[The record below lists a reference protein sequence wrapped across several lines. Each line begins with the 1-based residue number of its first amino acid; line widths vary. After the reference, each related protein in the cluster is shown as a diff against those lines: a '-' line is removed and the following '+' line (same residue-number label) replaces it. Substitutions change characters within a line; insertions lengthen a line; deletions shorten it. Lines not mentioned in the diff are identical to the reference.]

1 MAIRK
6 LVLDDFLETEVYTLI
21 GIHCTIE
28 DYRLAYL
35 LNKALQINLSR
46 KPKDLDNCNL
56 KTTYPIYEWENPAQ
70 LAIWNLVA
78 NSCKVKSNPDTNTL
92 NSLFNAQQA
101 STKVYHLVPEYKKV
115 NYLLKIENELSSNR
129 EKLILNNILNIP
141 QVVTAYSIDAEQL
154 KSKDNL
160 IFY

>member
-35 LNKALQINLSR
+35 LNKALEINLSR

-56 KTTYPIYEWENPAQ
+56 KTAYPIYEWENPTQ
-70 LAIWNLVA
+70 LATWNLVA
-78 NSCKVKSNPDTNTL
+78 NSCKVKNDPDTNTL
-92 NSLFNAQQA
+92 NSLFNAQQG